1 MAELVDLM
9 SNLNLSSTEEKTV
22 EDKKEVAVEK
32 PVQRIVKIKKPK
44 DVIQEKVEEATEEK
58 NAKLKEFFEKC
69 VKGYHLINDDPIKE
83 SPWEDINAQILN
95 AAGYTVQY
103 KSSGSHNSGKDLEC
117 SLGTFSNKSI
127 LYDTSKNTF
136 QLSSY
141 RLTKV
146 CSDKDNGTMDNIINE
161 INNRKNFTHYS
172 IIVREEKEKKIKYDW
187 YLIPS
192 DYSAL
197 NPNTYEWS
205 LKTGQKGKNK
215 GIPVGWQTNTIDGSS
230 MSITFSMSS
239 QLWIEIAIT
248 DELKKHIIA
257 TCDID
262 VGRKMNYIDLYEKS
276 TNLPVI
282 SPESV

>member
-44 DVIQEKVEEATEEK
+44 DVIQEKVEEKKEVEEVAEEAAEEK

-146 CSDKDNGTMDNIINE
+146 CSDKDNGTMDNIIN
-161 INNRKNFTHYS
+161 
-172 IIVREEKEKKIKYDW
+172 
-187 YLIPS
+187 
-192 DYSAL
+192 
-197 NPNTYEWS
+197 
-205 LKTGQKGKNK
+205 
-215 GIPVGWQTNTIDGSS
+215 
-230 MSITFSMSS
+230 
-239 QLWIEIAIT
+239 
-248 DELKKHIIA
+248 
-257 TCDID
+257 
-262 VGRKMNYIDLYEKS
+262 
-276 TNLPVI
+276 
-282 SPESV
+282 